1 MAKQHS
7 VTVALNRTM
16 KLISTNMRYFRER
29 VALDTSFQSESRWE
43 EKQAT
48 AYMTSLIT
56 GMAPSKIVVA
66 NIKECMDKCM
76 VESKDYEYYNDWLQ
90 KGFEW
95 ISIDGNNRTITIDQ
109 YLNGSV
115 KLKHGQYP
123 LPNGVVDIND
133 KNDTYKKHPK
143 ILLDFIESSV
153 EITVAEYVSAT
164 RNDLSNIFINVNDG
178 VSLNAQELRNARL
191 VPFAGWV
198 RDTVKKHKN
207 EFRKVFTTEKQE
219 KRRLIDDFVVGLA
232 IYSSFGA
239 EHGVAKSD
247 KDNAYE
253 DDSVVSKQTKNASS
267 SIDSM
272 CKIVKKHATTG
283 FKDHS
288 TMLNF
293 YMVIDYLRKNNFGI
307 INDAKLFQWFMRTEN
322 RRLGSKKILV
332 ESPKSGELRTYAS
345 CCNTM
350 SKLELTARYKAIME
364 DFEII
369 ESGIVAQRDSERL
382 FTPQQRYEAW
392 VRQFGV
398 CPITGE
404 HIPEEEINDHEKWA
418 ADHIVPHT
426 FGGPSKGTDGTN
438 NCQLVAKSANL
449 KKGSKMTLGEVLV

>member
-1 MAKQHS
+1 
-7 VTVALNRTM
+7 
-16 KLISTNMRYFRER
+16 
-29 VALDTSFQSESRWE
+29 
-43 EKQAT
+43 
-48 AYMTSLIT
+48 
-56 GMAPSKIVVA
+56 
-66 NIKECMDKCM
+66 
-76 VESKDYEYYNDWLQ
+76 
-90 KGFEW
+90 
-95 ISIDGNNRTITIDQ
+95 
-109 YLNGSV
+109 
-115 KLKHGQYP
+115 
-123 LPNGVVDIND
+123 
-133 KNDTYKKHPK
+133 
-143 ILLDFIESSV
+143 
-153 EITVAEYVSAT
+153 
-164 RNDLSNIFINVNDG
+164 
-178 VSLNAQELRNARL
+178 
-191 VPFAGWV
+191 
-198 RDTVKKHKN
+198 
-207 EFRKVFTTEKQE
+207 
-219 KRRLIDDFVVGLA
+219 
-232 IYSSFGA
+232 
-239 EHGVAKSD
+239 
-247 KDNAYE
+247 
-253 DDSVVSKQTKNASS
+253 
-267 SIDSM
+267 
-272 CKIVKKHATTG
+272 
-283 FKDHS
+283 
-288 TMLNF
+288 
-293 YMVIDYLRKNNFGI
+293 MVIDYLRKNNFGI